1 MTVTINGT
9 STAVIP
15 NASGNVGVGTASP
28 NATGW
33 GRAITVNGAAS
44 TNGAVELTENGT
56 LRGYMSYSVG
66 GGLNVYA
73 AAGQFLSFGSNA
85 TEAVRIDASGN
96 VSIGTTGVGSAGL
109 TLSAGNNISWF
120 ETTNQSIANL
130 FRQSSSAA
138 TVLANGYK
146 FSSTANGFASSY
158 SSALLK
164 SAVSLDNGFIKFFT
178 DTATTVAAGTDITP
192 TERARITSSGD
203 LCVGTTSSGGYK
215 LRVDGTTGAY
225 VTTTGA
231 NTAIYGYNSSTGI
244 GVYGYSISNYGMYGL
259 AGNTYG
265 IYGQSGNSGYG
276 GVIGYAQNGFNYGII
291 GYANAWAL
299 YGTGS
304 AYVSGTY
311 QGSDERLKENIQ
323 DLGNSLDKIAQLR
336 AVTFDWKPNTDAS
349 LNGTYA
355 DVGLI
360 AQEAINVLPNIVKET
375 TAPPVLEGKTPTLN
389 QELGTFY
396 TIDYGKL
403 IPYMVDAIQELKQ
416 QNDALA
422 ARVAALEAK

>member
-1 MTVTINGT
+1 MPVTINGT

-73 AAGQFLSFGSNA
+73 AAGQVLGLGSNNL
-85 TEAVRIDASGN
+85 EAMRIDTSGN
-96 VSIGTTGVGSAGL
+96 VGIGTSTINYRLVADCAAVANNDSGISVRNANTGAYGGSYNFEHLVAGGGSVVRASYISSEGGGSASFL
-109 TLSAGNNISWF
+109 RFA
-120 ETTNQSIANL
+120 TTNGG
-130 FRQSSSAA
+130 
-138 TVLANGYK
+138 TLA
-146 FSSTANGFASSY
+146 
-158 SSALLK
+158 
-164 SAVSLDNGFIKFFT
+164 
-178 DTATTVAAGTDITP
+178 
-192 TERARITSSGD
+192 ERVRITGSGD
-203 LCVGTTSSGGYK
+203 LCVGTTGSGGYK
-215 LRVDGTTGAY
+215 LRVDGATGAY
-225 VTTTGA
+225 ITTTGS

-244 GVYGYSISNYGMYGL
+244 GVYGYSLSNYGMYGL

-349 LNGTYA
+349 LNGAYA

-416 QNDALA
+416 QNDALV